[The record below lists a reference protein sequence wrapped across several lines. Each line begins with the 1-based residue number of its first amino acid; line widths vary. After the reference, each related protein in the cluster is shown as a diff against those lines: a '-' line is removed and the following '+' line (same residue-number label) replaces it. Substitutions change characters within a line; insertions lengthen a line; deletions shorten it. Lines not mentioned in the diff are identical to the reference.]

1 MWSASEYAP
10 YQVGVTYLTTTSKK
24 LDTSIFYPMDK
35 QENPNY
41 DALWFRD
48 PTEAFTTFKR
58 EVKSVL
64 GLPMIPDCVLRPI
77 VNIKIPATIDGKLC
91 DRFDSGKEAMRPLI
105 FAHGLGAEKAFYTA
119 ACHAMAASGYLVI
132 AVNH

>member
-1 MWSASEYAP
+1 MDSASKDAP
-10 YQVGVTYLTTTSKK
+10 YQVGVTYLTMTAKK

-41 DALWFRD
+41 DAYWFRD
-48 PTEAFTTFKR
+48 PEEAFKTFKR
-58 EVKSVL
+58 ECKSVL

-77 VNIKIPATIDGKLC
+77 VNTKIPAKIDGKLC
-91 DRFDSGKEAMRPLI
+91 ERFDSGQEAMRPLI
-105 FAHGLGAEKAFYTA
+105 FAHGLSAEKAFYTS
-119 ACHAMAASGYLVI
+119 ACHAMAANGYLVI